1 MKKCE
6 VKEYFT
12 LKKFDELENLVRAD
26 ENNNAKDGELFVGDT
41 FDCTEEMADY
51 LTGNNDSKLVVVRII
66 GEIEDNENNE
76 DEENDDKPL
85 EENGDEN
92 IEQETNEEPKE
103 EEIIEEKTEEV
114 EEPKEEKKENK
125 KTSKK

>member
-12 LKKFDELENLVRAD
+12 LKKFDELKNLVRAD
-26 ENNNAKDGELFVGDT
+26 ENNNAKNGELYVGDT
-41 FDCTEEMADY
+41 FDCTEEMCNY
-51 LTGNNDSKLVVVRII
+51 LNGDNKYNKSYIDVI
-66 GEIEDNENNE
+66 GENKE
-76 DEENDDKPL
+76 
-85 EENGDEN
+85 
-92 IEQETNEEPKE
+92 ETN
-103 EEIIEEKTEEV
+103 